1 MTGKYETY
9 GLMIEPSARIYA
21 LWEHENA
28 YTDTLGTV
36 QTARDF
42 TTGRASAG
50 LRLAYPVMWSSV
62 AIAPYVGLYGD
73 YYFNGDT
80 AAVPPASLATVSA
93 AILDGWSARVAS
105 GANLKFANGAQ
116 ISVGAERGGLG
127 SSSGAALWTYRARAS
142 VPF

>member
-42 TTGRASAG
+42 TAGRASAG